1 MEKMTKYQMQKLGR
15 EGEKKETEEDLSI
28 ISASLLIHYVQEQEH
43 KQRFELVPNQSTVI

>member
-28 ISASLLIHYVQEQEH
+28 ISASLLIQYVQEH
-43 KQRFELVPNQSTVI
+43 KQRFELVPNQSTII